1 MTSEFAFLGWTAA
14 NGSWTIVCSEDRRR
28 RWSRHRHRGG
38 TPPPRLAHQLLR
50 PIWMRRTASCC
61 SRPSSWRR
69 RTGSSGRSAAAAGRG
84 DEGARAMD
92 RHRRRGAQPMDRHRC
107 FPMRG
112 CSFAVQRDACCVHS
126 WHRIHKC
133 VAALAVAELS
143 TTEACAA
150 RAIRLLCRG
159 LFSCVAMVHVCDA
172 DAWVQLCCSAGRMLR
187 AQLPP
192 DSQVC
197 GGAGNCRVKHNRG
210 LCRTRDPFAVP
221 RLVFVRGYG
230 ACTQFRCVGAA
241 LLLSGARAACTAGT
255 GFTDVAALAIAE
267 LSTTEAFCRTR
278 DPFAVPWL
286 VFVRG
291 YGASA

>member
-1 MTSEFAFLGWTAA
+1 MDRRKRILDHRT
-14 NGSWTIVCSEDRRR
+14 SEDRRR

-50 PIWMRRTASCC
+50 PIWMRRTTNCC

-69 RTGSSGRSAAAAGRG
+69 RTGSSGRAAAAAGRG

-126 WHRIHKC
+126 WHR
-133 VAALAVAELS
+133 
-143 TTEACAA
+143 
-150 RAIRLLCRG
+150 
-159 LFSCVAMVHVCDA
+159 VHRC
-172 DAWVQLCCSAGRMLR
+172 
-187 AQLPP
+187 
-192 DSQVC
+192 
-197 GGAGNCRVKHNRG
+197 GAGSCRVKHNRG

-230 ACTQFRCVGAA
+230 ACTQFRCAGAA
-241 LLLSGARAACTAGT
+241 LLQSGRVLCA
-255 GFTDVAALAIAE
+255 
-267 LSTTEAFCRTR
+267 
-278 DPFAVPWL
+278 
-286 VFVRG
+286 
-291 YGASA
+291 